1 MQDKEI
7 TYFLLIFYLPLQRNM
22 ILILLTIATLSLI
35 IWIFLLLFWGQFWRA
50 DQRLELNKIDLPS
63 YPSICAII
71 PARNE
76 ADVLPVSLKSLLNQD
91 YSGQFSII
99 LIDDQSTD
107 KTGEVAQ
114 HIANQLNQSDRLNI
128 ISGQPLPVGW
138 SGKLWA
144 MEQGIQSAKNQD
156 LTPDYFLFTDADIDH
171 HSTNLKELVTKA
183 EQENLALTSLMVLLR
198 CDSFWEK
205 FLIPAFVFFF
215 QKLYPFP
222 WVNNPQKKMAAAAGG
237 CILIRRDRLE
247 EIGSIPSLREA
258 LIDDCTLAQKI
269 KGLSTPDNPSK
280 IWLGLT
286 EKTKSLRPYDSLD
299 TIWNMIARTAYTQL
313 NYSPLLLLGTVL
325 GMSLVYLAAP
335 VILLLGFYL
344 ESRNLMIMSSLTWF
358 LMAIA
363 YLPTLKLY
371 KLSSLWSLSLPII
384 ALFYNLMTIDSAL
397 RHWRGQGGGWKGRVY
412 PQS

>member
-1 MQDKEI
+1 MQKDI
-7 TYFLLIFYLPLQRNM
+7 IYFLLIFYLPSQHNM

-35 IWIFLLLFWGQFWRA
+35 IWVFLLLFWGQFWQA
-50 DQRLELNKIDLPS
+50 NQRLEINNIDLPS
-63 YPSICAII
+63 YPSVCAII

-76 ADVLPVSLKSLLNQD
+76 ADVLPVSLKSLLSQE
-91 YSGQFSII
+91 YPGEFSII

-114 HIANQLNQSDRLNI
+114 NIADNLNQSDRLKVI
-128 ISGQPLPVGW
+128 QGKPLPVGW

-144 MEQGIQSAKNQD
+144 MEQGIQFVKNQG
-156 LTPDYFLFTDADIDH
+156 LSPDYFLFTDADIEH

-183 EQENLALTSLMVLLR
+183 EKENLALTSLMVLLR

-222 WVNNPQKKMAAAAGG
+222 WVNNPQNKMAAAAGG

-269 KGLSTPDNPSK
+269 KGLSTPDNPTA

-299 TIWNMIARTAYTQL
+299 TIWTMIARTAYTQL
-313 NYSPLLLLGTVL
+313 NYSPLLLLGTML
-325 GMSLVYLAAP
+325 GMSLIYLAAP
-335 VILLLGFYL
+335 IILLLGIYL
-344 ESRNLMIMSSLTWF
+344 ESRNLMIISSLTWL

-363 YLPTLKLY
+363 YLPTLRLY
-371 KLSSLWSLSLPII
+371 KLSPLWSLSLPII

-412 PQS
+412 PYN

>member
-1 MQDKEI
+1 
-7 TYFLLIFYLPLQRNM
+7 M

-35 IWIFLLLFWGQFWRA
+35 IWIFLLLFWGQFWQA
-50 DQRLELNKIDLPS
+50 NQRLEINNIDLTS
-63 YPSICAII
+63 YPSVCAII

-114 HIANQLNQSDRLNI
+114 EIANQLNQSSRLKV
-128 ISGQPLPVGW
+128 ISGKPLPIAW

-144 MEQGIQSAKNQD
+144 MEQGIQSAKNQG
-156 LTPDYFLFTDADIDH
+156 LSPDYFLFTDADIEH
-171 HSTNLKELVTKA
+171 HLTNLKELVTKA
-183 EQENLALTSLMVLLR
+183 EKEDLALTSLMVLLR

-205 FLIPAFVFFF
+205 LLIPAFVFFF

-222 WVNNPQKKMAAAAGG
+222 WVNNPHNKMAAAAGG
-237 CILIRRDRLE
+237 CILIKRDRLE

-269 KGLSTPDNPSK
+269 KGLSTSENPTA

-313 NYSPLLLLGTVL
+313 NYSLLLLLGTVL

-335 VILLLGFYL
+335 IILLIGIYFK
-344 ESRNLMIMSSLTWF
+344 SSSLITLSGLTWL

-363 YLPTLKLY
+363 YFPTLRLY
-371 KLSSLWSLSLPII
+371 KLSPLWSLSLPII

-412 PQS
+412 PQSES